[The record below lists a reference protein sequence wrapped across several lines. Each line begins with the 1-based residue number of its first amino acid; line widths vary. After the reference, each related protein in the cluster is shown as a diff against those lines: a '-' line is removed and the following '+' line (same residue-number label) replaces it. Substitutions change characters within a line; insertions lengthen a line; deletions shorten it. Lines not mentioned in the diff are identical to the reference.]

1 MDEVNAQME
10 SEYEMEEEGVDRIKW
25 WFNLIFH

>member
-10 SEYEMEEEGVDRIKW
+10 SEYEMEEEAVDRIKW
-25 WFNLIFH
+25 WFTLIFH